1 MDVYRRG
8 SVALEWRSQYA
19 SARLYASRQLAKVRR
34 VRHSSNLS
42 SNSEL
47 AKKEKE
53 KKREQLNPVEVPF
66 EARHDWFCV
75 GGGMF
80 SSVGKC
86 ASSSH
91 VSTTVRVRVAVLDCV
106 ATQRRVL
113 ANKYHRVGVYSTHQR
128 YWTNKGA
135 LISSPRSTTT

>member
-8 SVALEWRSQYA
+8 SVALEWGSQYA
-19 SARLYASRQLAKVRR
+19 SARLYAARQLAKVSR

-53 KKREQLNPVEVPF
+53 RKREQLNPVEVPF
-66 EARHDWFCV
+66 EARHHWPCV

-86 ASSSH
+86 ASNSH
-91 VSTTVRVRVAVLDCV
+91 VSTTVPVRVAV
-106 ATQRRVL
+106 
-113 ANKYHRVGVYSTHQR
+113 
-128 YWTNKGA
+128 
-135 LISSPRSTTT
+135 